1 MGKQRDL
8 IGILLIVIL
17 GMFIP
22 FLGSIAINY
31 GFNYLQLKDW
41 LKIISTF
48 GWFLLIF
55 GLELVIV
62 FLYFKIS
69 NKIANDKFKNL
80 KP

>member
-1 MGKQRDL
+1 MGKHRDL
-8 IGILLIVIL
+8 IGILLIVIIA
-17 GMFIP
+17 MFIP

-31 GFNYLQLKDW
+31 GFNYLQMGDW

-55 GLELVIV
+55 GLELIIV

-69 NKIANDKFKNL
+69 NKITNDKIKNL

>member
-1 MGKQRDL
+1 MDKQRDL

-22 FLGSIAINY
+22 FLGSIAIKY
-31 GFNYLQLKDW
+31 SFNYLQLKDW